1 MKPKDITQ
9 CRGRTQLYFWSDGD
23 PNSRLCW
30 RLKSACLS
38 MNGWNILLWLAQRLC
53 VLARDYLKRGC
64 VKVPKRHCW
73 VFFAA
78 LEMEK
83 IKQLPTLP
91 GISENPS
98 LVGLLRVEEQLV
110 SITTT
115 MVHQHQY
122 HTNWD
127 FLIPTH
133 QLIPWL
139 EGQGVISSYFILYL
153 KGLLTVSMKDMVLVY
168 HWNNFRHFQKFTH
181 LMYKCNNRKKCQPEF
196 WKFWITCSR

>member
-1 MKPKDITQ
+1 MKPKDITR

-30 RLKSACLS
+30 RLKPACLS

-122 HTNWD
+122 HTETSS
-127 FLIPTH
+127 FLPISWF
-133 QLIPWL
+133 LDWRAK
-139 EGQGVISSYFILYL
+139 EWSAVISFYIWKACWQLVWKIWSWFITEITS
-153 KGLLTVSMKDMVLVY
+153 GI
-168 HWNNFRHFQKFTH
+168 FRSLH
-181 LMYKCNNRKKCQPEF
+181 
-196 WKFWITCSR
+196 I